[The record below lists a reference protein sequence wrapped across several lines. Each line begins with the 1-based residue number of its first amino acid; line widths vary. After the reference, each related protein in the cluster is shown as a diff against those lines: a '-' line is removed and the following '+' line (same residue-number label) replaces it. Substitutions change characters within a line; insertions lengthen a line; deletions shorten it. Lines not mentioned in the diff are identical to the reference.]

1 MSVYKFFL
9 IILILLLFYIL
20 QNNKTNIENF
30 GNSNIYDYSIF
41 KNNLKNY
48 PKKKI
53 YFNFYFWSYT

>member
-48 PKKKI
+48 PKKNI
-53 YFNFYFWSYT
+53 F